1 MVSCGRNGAVRQY
14 NRSKVPRLRWT
25 PDLHHC
31 FVYAIDRLGGQNSK
45 VFALFCSSFRIAFV
59 LLLIHQN
66 YAEATPKL
74 VLQMMDVKG
83 LTISHVKSHLQM
95 YRSMRNDLSRQGI
108 FNASFP
114 HPDSFLHIISIQV
127 TSYWNSEAKTRV
139 VAYMPPDVQLIEERR
154 RSCEGNDG
162 VAYKQNHD
170 DVFSPSSKP
179 NETQPHF
186 MLSSF
191 PVLKRSMESSHGICG
206 IVSTQCNFH
215 DYMQRKNHTFG
226 FYMVEESHTSKGI
239 KQNGYLTP
247 TSTIT
252 YRSDEE
258 DELSLSLSL
267 SLKPNHGS
275 SASSAC
281 ESSCCAFPA
290 TGRNHT
296 ESLHQSND
304 CCLNL
309 DLSMSACSS

>member
-31 FVYAIDRLGGQNSK
+31 FVYAIERLGGQDK
-45 VFALFCSSFRIAFV
+45 
-59 LLLIHQN
+59 
-66 YAEATPKL
+66 ATPKL

-95 YRSMRNDLSRQGI
+95 YRSMRNDLSRQ
-108 FNASFP
+108 
-114 HPDSFLHIISIQV
+114 
-127 TSYWNSEAKTRV
+127 
-139 VAYMPPDVQLIEERR
+139 DVQLIEERR

-170 DVFSPSSKP
+170 DVFLPSSKP

-186 MLSSF
+186 MLSSL
-191 PVLKRSMESSHGICG
+191 PVLKRSMESSNGICG
-206 IVSTQCNFH
+206 IFTTLCNFH

-239 KQNGYLTP
+239 KQNGCQTP

-252 YRSDEE
+252 CRSDEE

-267 SLKPNHGS
+267 SLKPKHGS

-290 TGRNHT
+290 AGRNHT

-309 DLSMSACSS
+309 DLSMSACSSYA